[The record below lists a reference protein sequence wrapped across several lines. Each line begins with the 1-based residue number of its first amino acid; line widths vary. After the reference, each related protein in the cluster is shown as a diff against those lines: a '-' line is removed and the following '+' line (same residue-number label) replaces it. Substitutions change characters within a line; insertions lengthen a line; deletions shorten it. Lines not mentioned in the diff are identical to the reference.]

1 MIPDFSGDFLN
12 FDSTQDG
19 DIVEIM
25 EEGKIEFNQTLKKN
39 LFNISVKK
47 GDKVLVYS
55 PNNTAGREL
64 QKAYGKDS
72 KEWIGKKFQILH
84 VDKKMLIRP
93 IVEKRV

>member
-64 QKAYGKDS
+64 QTAYGKDS

-93 IVEKRV
+93 IVEKKV